1 MKKEF
6 KNKARIIPNILF
18 AVILSVLFASCKS
31 SKAIIASGT
40 ASEKLSA
47 KQVVKQHQKEN
58 AEFNTLQAKVKIDIT
73 EKEKQQGLTFNL
85 RIQKDKVIW
94 LSAPLGLARMKITP
108 EKVQFYNKTDNTYFD
123 GSYQLLSDVVGVELD
138 FLKVQNILLGQAIYN
153 LKGES
158 FVVSINEN
166 SYALAPDTQDVLL
179 ELFYLVNPSHFKMD
193 SMQLYQK
200 LKKRFLQI
208 DYKSYQDINNQVL
221 PKTINVIAV
230 EDMEEIA
237 IDLDIKSVSLNG
249 ELRFPFKI
257 PSGYKEIEI
266 K

>member
-1 MKKEF
+1 MIFFRKTFHVTFSKLVM
-6 KNKARIIPNILF
+6 IL
-18 AVILSVLFASCKS
+18 VLLAFMGCKS
-31 SKAIIASGT
+31 SKAIIESGE

-47 KQVVKQHQKEN
+47 KQVIKQHQKRDVN
-58 AEFNTLQAKVKIDIT
+58 FKTLQAKVKIELT
-73 EKEKQQGLTFNL
+73 EKDKQNGFTFNL
-85 RIQKDKVIW
+85 RMQKDEVIW

-108 EKVQFYNKTDNTYFD
+108 QNVQFYNKTDNTYFD
-123 GSYQLLSDVVGVELD
+123 DDYKLLSDVVGVDLD
-138 FLKVQNILLGQAIYN
+138 FLKVQNILLGQAIYS
-153 LKGES
+153 LKDES
-158 FVVSINEN
+158 FTVSINEN
-166 SYALAPDTQDVLL
+166 SYTISPKTQNVLL

-200 LKKRFLQI
+200 LEKRFLQI
-208 DYKSYQDINNQVL
+208 DYKAYQDVGNQVI

-237 IDLDIKSVSLNG
+237 IDLEIKSVSLNG

-257 PSGYKEIEI
+257 PSGYDEIEI